1 MTDDELE
8 IITSNWS
15 EVKSALDSLAFA
27 APEMYG
33 FHLQRIDDAC
43 NESMLIIDKGE
54 V

>member
-8 IITSNWS
+8 IITSNWY

-33 FHLQRIDDAC
+33 LHLSRIDIAADEA
-43 NESMLIIDKGE
+43 LKIIE
-54 V
+54 AHS